1 MKQIAVILCAFAIF
15 VTSNFCSAAQA
26 SSSFESM
33 NFHPLRVTT
42 ADNSTI
48 VTLSY
53 VDVRETVSYGL
64 DDSRVEL
71 VPGRWFLFNQA
82 GFFYV
87 NPLGT
92 PFHLRNVSKRMKNVA
107 KALVKER
114 YGAHASNYY
123 VGGSTGLFTGSD
135 VAEAHRFSNL
145 PGGSSQSN
153 FLTLVSADLLPH
165 LIQRNERTVNE
176 HSPEVLPTWSHVSLK
191 AALQFV
197 IRTGADYQ
205 VTRKRKAGCS
215 STCAC
220 SATGHAMGHRDASR
234 IERLLRGAG
243 LLENDKAVVGDGRDE
258 PDVFNCKAELAA
270 VFKEYLAD
278 DEVFKAAAVHM
289 AGQTFES
296 TAEGEFQDELLSACY
311 RRITE
316 RLAVPLEVAQLRR
329 DESAISD
336 GTWLAFNNGRSVTPS
351 DCMQNPRTDELKE
364 YRRELNAVVDQLLG
378 TMTVK
383 DISGERVVFN
393 VKRVMRAQLFNY
405 LAESNDFSKLP
416 AFLRF
421 KLSFDG
427 TLCGLRSLLAF
438 LLIPLSMVHSSQSNL
453 HTMPIAIGWGTESA
467 AALLNYIPQLTE
479 TIAELERDGIIYDH
493 ADGTSTTF
501 QVRVDIAADMSS
513 LWKAGGIGGA
523 SSEENC
529 IFCHCTAAERND
541 VGHAHGNLE
550 HVANQRRNA
559 AGDGPLTMF
568 GLPVMTRVHICTL
581 HCITRVTE
589 KLVKCL
595 VSAAYAR
602 TSIYTT
608 ERRAATAALDTAK
621 TELARHRRGTPP
633 HVAAAAVVAAK
644 TALLTAATA
653 RVAGCADGETISAA
667 MLAANIGRKSFS
679 IEVEKRGGVRGNA
692 ETFKV
697 ETSTLTGDQS
707 LKLCGNVRTYPTSV
721 DELAALEAIPIL
733 GVIDVAIGSCGH
745 PISQTLGVAGPPIS
759 NCFTCNVRN
768 VWLTWSAYIIP
779 MLRAKSRAD
788 VHAASPPPAAAAAAP
803 PVAAA
808 APGAGAGGGLPAPA
822 LPPVAAVPGGAAAAA
837 PAPAPPAGRWNY
849 EGFKTVARNFGLL
862 LNHTFSASD
871 AQNVITTYRKF

>member
-1 MKQIAVILCAFAIF
+1 MKQIAVLLCAFAIF
-15 VTSNFCSAAQA
+15 ATLNFCSAAQA
-26 SSSFESM
+26 SSLESM

-64 DDSRVEL
+64 DDARVEL

-82 GFFYV
+82 GFFYL

-92 PFHLRNVSKRMKNVA
+92 PFHSRNESKRMKNVA
-107 KALVKER
+107 KALVKE
-114 YGAHASNYY
+114 GLGGGNVSCYY
-123 VGGSTGLFTGSD
+123 VGGSKGLFTGSD
-135 VAEAHRFSNL
+135 VTEAHRFCNL

-153 FLTLVSADLLPH
+153 FLTLVSADLIPH
-165 LIQRNERTVNE
+165 LIQRNERAVNE

-191 AALQFV
+191 VALQFV
-197 IRTGADYQ
+197 IGTGADYQ

-220 SATGHAMGHRDASR
+220 SATGHEIGHRDASR

-243 LLENDKAVVGDGRDE
+243 LLEKDKAEVGK
-258 PDVFNCKAELAA
+258 PDAFHCKAELAA
-270 VFKEYLAD
+270 AFKEYLAD
-278 DEVFKAAAVHM
+278 DEVFKSAAVHM
-289 AGQTFES
+289 AGQTYES
-296 TAEGEFQDELLSACY
+296 TAEGEFQDELLTACY

-336 GTWLAFNNGRSVTPS
+336 GTWLAFNNGRSMAPS
-351 DCMQNPRTDELKE
+351 DCMQNPRAEELKQ
-364 YRRELNAVVDQLLG
+364 YRTELNAVVDQLLG
-378 TMTVK
+378 TLTVK
-383 DISGERVVFN
+383 DVSGERVVFN
-393 VKRVMRAQLFNY
+393 VKRVMKLQLFNY

-416 AFLRF
+416 ALLRF

-438 LLIPLSMVHSSQSNL
+438 LLIPLSLVHSSQSNL
-453 HTMPIAIGWGTESA
+453 HTMPIAIGWGTETA

-479 TIAELERDGIIYDH
+479 TIAELERDGITYDH

-541 VGHAHGNLE
+541 VGHEHGNLE
-550 HVANQRRNA
+550 NVANQRRNA
-559 AGDGPLTMF
+559 AGNGPLTMF

-595 VSAAYAR
+595 VAAAYAR
-602 TSIYTT
+602 TSFYTT
-608 ERRAATAALDTAK
+608 ERRAAIAALDTAK
-621 TELARHRRGTPP
+621 AELARHRRGTPP
-633 HVAAAAVVAAK
+633 HVAAATVVATK
-644 TALLTAATA
+644 TAQLAAATA

-667 MLAANIGRKSFS
+667 MLAANIGRKSFF

-697 ETSTLTGDQS
+697 ETSTLTGDQA

-721 DELAALEAIPIL
+721 DELAALEALPIL
-733 GVIDVAIGSCGH
+733 GVIDVAVGSCGH
-745 PISQTLGVAGPPIS
+745 PISQALGVAGPPIS
-759 NCFTCNVRN
+759 DCFTCNVRN

-788 VHAASPPPAAAAAAP
+788 VHAASPPP
-803 PVAAA
+803 VAAA
-808 APGAGAGGGLPAPA
+808 APGAGMPGAGVAPPPAGA
-822 LPPVAAVPGGAAAAA
+822 LPGGAAAAA

-849 EGFKTVARNFGLL
+849 EGFRTVARNFGLL

-871 AQNVITTYRKF
+871 AQNVITTYRKLM